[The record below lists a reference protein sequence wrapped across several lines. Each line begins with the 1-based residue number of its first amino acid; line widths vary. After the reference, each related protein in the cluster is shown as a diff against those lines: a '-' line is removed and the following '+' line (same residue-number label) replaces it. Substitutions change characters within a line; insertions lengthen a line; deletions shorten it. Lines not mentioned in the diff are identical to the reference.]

1 METSCIEYRWLCSS
15 FNGNFRKPIWAQFE
29 CSSVVLLLVALTTF
43 GFPGSSRSSLL
54 SADWAS
60 HPASLCWRKYVR
72 KVRSHDNWISLG
84 KRLYILRSTTIF
96 PELELGHRVPDPDP
110 AIVVIAIIGEKP
122 PRASTPHRL
131 SSIDTKI
138 YVHIEDPVGL
148 EEHHPIHDSKTPE
161 TYAAPR
167 VSHSSSICQLL
178 RTLVGRNGRDDF
190 QLLQNSVGFVSQ
202 LQALFGCWTMSA
214 DGDSIRRRHSVRVS
228 DVIFRSRKD
237 VRAKAAGDAYSSF
250 AYDTRTR
257 TSID

>member
-110 AIVVIAIIGEKP
+110 AIVVIAIIGENMWLKTTTSFHSP
-122 PRASTPHRL
+122 QTLLYRYQNICAYWRPGRARGTSP
-131 SSIDTKI
+131 
-138 YVHIEDPVGL
+138 
-148 EEHHPIHDSKTPE
+148 
-161 TYAAPR
+161 
-167 VSHSSSICQLL
+167 
-178 RTLVGRNGRDDF
+178 N
-190 QLLQNSVGFVSQ
+190 
-202 LQALFGCWTMSA
+202 
-214 DGDSIRRRHSVRVS
+214 
-228 DVIFRSRKD
+228 
-237 VRAKAAGDAYSSF
+237 
-250 AYDTRTR
+250 TR
-257 TSID
+257 